1 MAFSR
6 FFLLRYVL
14 ARWILVATV
23 LCISHGAVYALQSGD
38 SLRHVL
44 SITLQ
49 TDTNHI
55 NARIT
60 LSILFNTL
68 NYDSTKYYAQSA
80 LDLSRAVGWRIGM
93 ARAYRMLGFA
103 YQRRGMISGAVY
115 SYTEAIPIFE
125 EYGDYSGLGECYN
138 GLGIVTFE
146 QGLYSKAIEYY
157 KRSVECFLRVSN
169 YNRVVAPYMNL
180 AYTFLQEGQHHDSAR
195 WYNEKA
201 RQYSEPGNEAALS
214 FYLINEAILFI
225 KQANLGEA
233 RKLIDSALAHPS
245 SRSNIVV
252 LSRAYYLL
260 GDILLQDKKLTD
272 AVEYYTKGLEI
283 AKNAQFLYRMQ
294 DGYNFL
300 ARAYYLSGNMH
311 QAYLYRDS
319 AVVLHDSLLNER
331 TIGQIESLQST
342 VQQAKITI
350 LEEERRAS
358 TLIRNSLIVITIMGI
373 GIVVILI
380 RANRQRAKTNQTLLE
395 QKSAL
400 KQANIELSHLNEQ
413 LTEANQYKVHLMSI
427 VSHDLK
433 NPLGAIQISTEM
445 AQRAIRKDPIS
456 RDMAL
461 RNLDVV
467 LQSVAR
473 MVRFISDLLDMT
485 SAEAHSL
492 ELKKER
498 FNMSEMMTDIVRDFA
513 LTARNKQQTITVDV
527 PLQCF
532 MTADKDRLRQVLD
545 NLISNALKYSPPSA
559 HIHTVLDV
567 DARQMIR
574 IRIADEGPGFK
585 PEDFDRLFQSFQK
598 LSARPTGGES
608 STGIGLTIA
617 KQMTELHGGTIEAR
631 NRTDHTCGA
640 EFILHLPLN
649 EDTQASGARY
659 TMTVPDALLLSASL
673 RVLEG
678 VKPEVEPP
686 TKEEQAMMSKMSDL
700 SLSSV
705 ELSSEESSVW
715 QSDTE
720 IDEKVNRL
728 SHGLTEMAS
737 MLPPELRVYVNQIIN
752 SLLFQE
758 YDECVAI
765 IHQFAVQSG
774 VTQHH
779 VRILR
784 DIETAAVERQIA
796 VLLRTASQT
805 ALSI

>member
-1 MAFSR
+1 MVFSR
-6 FFLLRYVL
+6 FFLLRYVV
-14 ARWILVATV
+14 ARWILIATV
-23 LCISHGAVYALQSGD
+23 LCASHCTVYALQTVD

-55 NARIT
+55 NAHIA
-60 LSILFNTL
+60 LSVLYNTL
-68 NYDSTKYYAQSA
+68 NYDSTKHHAQSA

-125 EYGDYSGLGECYN
+125 EFADYSGLGECYN

-146 QGLYSKAIEYY
+146 QMLYSKAIEYY
-157 KRSVECFLRVSN
+157 KRSVECFLRAYN
-169 YNRVVAPYMNL
+169 YNRVVSPYMNL
-180 AYTFLQEGQHHDSAR
+180 AYAFLQAGQNQDSAR

-201 RQYSEPGNEAALS
+201 RQYSESDNVAAVP
-214 FYLINEAILFI
+214 FYLINEAILLV
-225 KQANLGEA
+225 KQANLVRA

-245 SRSNIVV
+245 SRSNVVV

-260 GDILLQDKKLTD
+260 GDILLQDKKPTD
-272 AVEYYTKGLEI
+272 ALEYYTKGLEI

-300 ARAYYLSGNMH
+300 ARAYYSSGKIE

-319 AVVLHDSLLNER
+319 AIVLHDSLLNER

-358 TLIRNSLIVITIMGI
+358 KLIRNSLIVITIMGI
-373 GIVVILI
+373 GIVVILV
-380 RANRQRAKTNQTLLE
+380 RANRQRAKTNQAILQ
-395 QKSAL
+395 QKSAVED
-400 KQANIELSHLNEQ
+400 ANIKLLHLNEQ
-413 LTEANQYKVHLMSI
+413 LTEANQYKVRLMSI

-445 AQRAIRKDPIS
+445 AQRAIRKDPIN
-456 RDMAL
+456 REMAL

-467 LQSVAR
+467 LQSIAR
-473 MVRFISDLLDMT
+473 MVRFIGDMLDLT
-485 SAEAHSL
+485 SAEANSL
-492 ELKKER
+492 ELKKEQ
-498 FNMSEMMTDIVRDFA
+498 FNMSEMMIDIVRDFA
-513 LTARNKQQTITVDV
+513 LTARNKHQSITVDV

-532 MTADKDRLRQVLD
+532 ITADIDRLRQVLD

-559 HIHTVLDV
+559 HIHVVLNRDV
-567 DARQMIR
+567 REMMS

-585 PEDFDRLFQSFQK
+585 PEDFGRLFQSFQK

-640 EFILHLPLN
+640 EFILHLPLD
-649 EDTQASGARY
+649 EHTQVSDARY
-659 TMTVPDALLLSASL
+659 TMTVPDTSLLSASL
-673 RVLEG
+673 RVSQGAQLEMQS
-678 VKPEVEPP
+678 P
-686 TKEEQAMMSKMSDL
+686 TKEEQAMISEMIDQSVL
-700 SLSSV
+700 SI
-705 ELSSEESSVW
+705 ELSSENPAVW

-720 IDEKVNRL
+720 IDEKVKWL
-728 SHGLTEMAS
+728 SHGLTEMAVI
-737 MLPPELRVYVNQIIN
+737 LPPELRVYVNQIIN

-758 YDECVAI
+758 YDECVSI
-765 IHQFAVQSG
+765 IHWFALQPG
-774 VTQHH
+774 VTEHH

-805 ALSI
+805 ALSM